1 MIKIHKKFSV
11 YVALAS
17 WGTAAFMA
25 QPTLASFVAHF
36 AINPLLLALV
46 IWLAH
51 HEATS

>member
-1 MIKIHKKFSV
+1 MVLHRKFST

-36 AINPLLLALV
+36 LINPLLLAGV
-46 IWLAH
+46 ILLAH
-51 HEATS
+51 HER